1 MFDKK
6 KLFSLYR
13 DLGCIAIG
21 FCICAVNLAIDGP
34 NVNPGLALVGSFV
47 GAVGIVLYS
56 IGTGMFY
63 VKINLKNSK
72 TIEK

>member
-1 MFDKK
+1 MFSQTRA
-6 KLFSLYR
+6 LNLAR

-21 FCICAVNLAIDGP
+21 FCICAVNIAIDGS
-34 NVNPGLALVGSFV
+34 NVNTGLAIMGSFV
-47 GAVGIVLYS
+47 GMVGIVLYS

-63 VKINLKNSK
+63 VKINLKKSK